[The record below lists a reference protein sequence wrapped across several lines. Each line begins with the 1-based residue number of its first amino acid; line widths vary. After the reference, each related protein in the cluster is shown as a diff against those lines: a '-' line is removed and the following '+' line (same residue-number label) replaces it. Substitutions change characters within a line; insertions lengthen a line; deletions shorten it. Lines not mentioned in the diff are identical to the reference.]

1 MTPEEPS
8 NERVTLKLVYD
19 EISRLRNEF
28 NGGLESLRCKMDEQS
43 SNFVT
48 IAQFNERGRRF
59 DGDFA
64 QVTTDVALAKKTA
77 DQAIDRVNARIDRM
91 NLLAITQLA
100 SFLLTVVGGVI
111 YIMLTHA
118 IR

>member
-1 MTPEEPS
+1 VTPEDPS
-8 NERVTLKLVYD
+8 TERVTLKVVYD
-19 EISRLRNEF
+19 EVGRLRAEF
-28 NGGLESLRCKMDEQS
+28 NGGLESLRCKIDEQAGV
-43 SNFVT
+43 FVT
-48 IAQFNERGRRF
+48 QAQFDERGRRF

-77 DQAIDRVNARIDRM
+77 DQAIDRVNGRIDRM
-91 NLLAITQLA
+91 NILAITQLA